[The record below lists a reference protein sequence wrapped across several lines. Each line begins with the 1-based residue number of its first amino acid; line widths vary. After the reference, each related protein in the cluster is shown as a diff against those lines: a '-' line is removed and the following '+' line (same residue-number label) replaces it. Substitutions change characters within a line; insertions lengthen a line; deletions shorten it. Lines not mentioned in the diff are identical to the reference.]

1 MEVPTSP
8 EVYWVLTMEYS
19 WWPAVVGM
27 ERDDHGQI
35 IPNQSEESETKKA
48 TYDPTDK
55 RVLVQLLDLNIK

>member
-1 MEVPTSP
+1 
-8 EVYWVLTMEYS
+8 MEYS

-27 ERDDHGQI
+27 ERDGHGQI